1 MVNKWINFAVQGNLY
16 KRGHLTNFLDQLN
29 EAQRKPVEQTE
40 GPVMVIAGAGSG
52 KTRVLTFRIAHLLQK
67 GVDAFNILSLTFTN
81 KAAREMKERIGKLV
95 GDSEARNLWMG
106 TFHSIFARILR
117 IEAEKLGY
125 PTNFT
130 IYDADDSK
138 KVIANIVKEKKLDK
152 DIYKTK
158 SVASRISSLKNNL
171 ITPKAY
177 FQNGELQ
184 AQDSAAKMPMFGEIY
199 QAYTERCFR
208 AGSMDFDD
216 LLLKTNELLYKFPD
230 VLAKYQ
236 DRFKYILVD
245 EYQDTNHSQYLIVK
259 ALAAKFENICIV
271 GDDAQSIYAF
281 RGANIRNILN
291 FQKDYPDTKLF
302 KLEQNYR
309 STNNIVQAANSI
321 IAKNKDQIEKNVWT
335 QNNSGEKIIV
345 HKAVS
350 DTDEGNY
357 VATNIWQTS
366 MNDGVRHDEF
376 CILYRTNAQSRSF
389 EDALRKKN
397 IPYKIYGGVSFYQR
411 KEIKDVLAYLRL
423 VINPKDEEAFRRV
436 INYPARGIGA
446 TTLAKLTLVA
456 EQNQWSLWEACER
469 LDRVPSGIGA
479 AAVRKILDFTTLVNS
494 FAVLAKDHDAFD
506 MVAHVAK
513 SVGLIKVLGEDKTPE
528 GVTRYENVQEL
539 LNGIKDFT
547 EQQKELEGGDASLAG
562 FLADV
567 ALLTDR
573 DNEKEDD
580 RPHVSMMTIH
590 LAKGLEY
597 PYVYIV
603 GLEENLFPSMMA
615 SGSRSDLEEE
625 RRLFYVALT
634 RAEKRAHLTFA
645 HTRYRWGK
653 LIDCEPSRFIDEID
667 ESFLDIRVP
676 EFSPGFSS
684 PELDNAF
691 GGNYSSGLRT
701 SNSGSTTVYKG
712 KDKSWGNKRLGNG
725 SSSVQS
731 GKNSKGGQSV
741 PPKNPTL
748 RGKVLKPVS
757 KAQGSFNAS
766 GEHLRPDQLNEGL
779 RVIHER
785 FGLGTV
791 ARLEGEGADAKAI
804 IQFDNAGEKRLLL
817 KFAKVKAV

>member
-1 MVNKWINFAVQGNLY
+1 MT
-16 KRGHLTNFLDQLN
+16 HFLDQLN
-29 EAQRKPVEQTE
+29 DAQRKAAEQTE

-52 KTRVLTFRIAHLLQK
+52 KTRVLTYRIAYLLEK

-95 GDSEARNLWMG
+95 GETESKNLWMG
-106 TFHSIFARILR
+106 TFHSVFARILR
-117 IEAEKLGY
+117 IEASKLGY

-138 KVIANIVKEKKLDK
+138 KVVANIIKEKNLDK
-152 DIYKTK
+152 DIYKAK
-158 SVASRISSLKNNL
+158 SIISRISSLKNNL

-184 AQDSAAKMPMFGEIY
+184 AQDSTAKIPMFGEIY

-208 AGSMDFDD
+208 AGCMDFDD
-216 LLLKTNELLYKFPD
+216 LLLKTNELMYTFPD

-236 DRFKYILVD
+236 NRFKYISVD

-321 IAKNKDQIEKNVWT
+321 IEKNKEQIHKNVWT
-335 QNNSGEKIIV
+335 QNSGGEKIIV
-345 HKAVS
+345 HKSIS

-357 VATNIWQTS
+357 VATNVWQTC
-366 MNDGVRHDEF
+366 MNENAKHDDF
-376 CILYRTNAQSRSF
+376 CVLYRTNAQSRSF

-397 IPYKIYGGVSFYQR
+397 IPYKIYGGLSFYQR

-423 VINPKDEEAFRRV
+423 IINPKDEEAFRRV

-446 TTLAKLTLVA
+446 TTLAKLVLAA
-456 EQNQWSLWEACER
+456 ERENCSLWEVCER
-469 LDRVPSGIGA
+469 IQLIECGLNKPT
-479 AAVRKILDFTTLVNS
+479 VRKISDFSTLINS
-494 FAVLAKDHDAFD
+494 FEILSKQQDAFD
-506 MVAHVAK
+506 LVAHVAK

-547 EQQKELEGGDASLAG
+547 EQQKELAEGDPSLANY
-562 FLADV
+562 LSDI

-573 DNEKEDD
+573 DNEVDD
-580 RPHVSMMTIH
+580 GTPKVSMMTIH
-590 LAKGLEY
+590 LAKGLEF

-603 GLEENLFPSMMA
+603 GLEENLFPSMM
-615 SGSRSDLEEE
+615 
-625 RRLFYVALT
+625 
-634 RAEKRAHLTFA
+634 
-645 HTRYRWGK
+645 
-653 LIDCEPSRFIDEID
+653 
-667 ESFLDIRVP
+667 
-676 EFSPGFSS
+676 
-684 PELDNAF
+684 
-691 GGNYSSGLRT
+691 
-701 SNSGSTTVYKG
+701 
-712 KDKSWGNKRLGNG
+712 
-725 SSSVQS
+725 SSSS
-731 GKNSKGGQSV
+731 RKRKLLAMGS
-741 PPKNPTL
+741 L
-748 RGKVLKPVS
+748 R
-757 KAQGSFNAS
+757 AYTAYRMWF
-766 GEHLRPDQLNEGL
+766 E
-779 RVIHER
+779 
-785 FGLGTV
+785 
-791 ARLEGEGADAKAI
+791 
-804 IQFDNAGEKRLLL
+804 
-817 KFAKVKAV
+817 